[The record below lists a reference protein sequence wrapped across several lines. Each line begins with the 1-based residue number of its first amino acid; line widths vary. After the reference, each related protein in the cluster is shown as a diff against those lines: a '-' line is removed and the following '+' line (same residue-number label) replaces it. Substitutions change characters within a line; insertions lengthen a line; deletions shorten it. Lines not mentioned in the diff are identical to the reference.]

1 MSKTVAGRLPPLN
14 AASTG
19 TAPNNASAN
28 DVAEADL
35 DNLGTTG
42 GTAVIFGP
50 SVPLVT
56 LALSVILILLT
67 TEPARGAAL
76 LSLWEITVWLPVLIS
91 VVVTLAFWWL
101 AARLFRGLSA
111 PTNADRRNYIIARKF
126 LSEIQLRL
134 GVDDTLT
141 DSVTALSVPSGTNT
155 HASAYQAALRA
166 RNMAVAL
173 LKRRGLCWSLADGY
187 IALYRYLHSADQA
200 LILCSPRD
208 TVIDRALTNELRF
221 EDSTIPHREHLLDQL
236 RRAVLRLDP
245 AAAFYLDKGPPSLS
259 SQNANA
265 ISTEQAYAMV
275 GDTQRELDNYVEDRF
290 EGIITVRNRLMAVH
304 ALTGVVTYVAF
315 LFALAVGISS
325 GALQDMAALFLVGAL
340 ASMLNWYTLIVGSD
354 NALPDYGLSL
364 TRLFAAPLLSGL
376 VALAA
381 VLLLQSLTGSLAS
394 HAPNTLEDL
403 FALDLKNVVIAAA
416 FGFTPSLIIT
426 LVQKQTDRYMSE
438 IKSTEAT
445 GVASK

>member
-1 MSKTVAGRLPPLN
+1 
-14 AASTG
+14 
-19 TAPNNASAN
+19 
-28 DVAEADL
+28 VAEADL
-35 DNLGTTG
+35 DDLGTTG

-67 TEPARGAAL
+67 TEPAHGASL
-76 LSLWEITVWLPVLIS
+76 LSLWGITVWPPVLIS
-91 VVVTLAFWWL
+91 VVVTLALWWL
-101 AARLFRGLSA
+101 AAWLFRGLSA

-126 LSEIQLRL
+126 LSEVQLKP
-134 GVDDTLT
+134 GVDDTLA
-141 DSVTALSVPSGTNT
+141 DSVTPLNAPLAVNT
-155 HASAYQAALRA
+155 HASAYEAALLA
-166 RNMAVAL
+166 RNKAVAL

-187 IALYRYLHSADQA
+187 IALYRYLHSSDQA

-208 TVIDRALTNELRF
+208 KVIDRALTNELRF

-245 AAAFYLDKGPPSLS
+245 AAALYLDKGPTSLPSQS
-259 SQNANA
+259 ANA
-265 ISTEQAYAMV
+265 ISTEKAFAIV
-275 GDTQRELDNYVEDRF
+275 CDTQRELDNYVEDRF

-304 ALTGVVTYVAF
+304 ALTGIVTYVAL
-315 LFALAVGISS
+315 LFALAVGISV

-381 VLLLQSLTGSLAS
+381 VLLLQSLTVSFAGAATP
-394 HAPNTLEDL
+394 HTLEDL
-403 FALDLKNVVIAAA
+403 FALDLKNVVIAGV
-416 FGFTPSLIIT
+416 FGFTPSLIIS